1 MTKFEEHGFLSDET
15 LQLKNKLRKDYAE
28 WFEVLYLIN
37 GYCQNLQYKLNID
50 NQNSQQIVCAALYS
64 RCLSMYQAA
73 LVVTMKGMD
82 VQTRVLLRC
91 VLESLFILV
100 ASSKSEDI
108 AKEFV
113 AADQLERRKFFNKA
127 TSWRADSLKELAA
140 NHATDE
146 MKEKIAKDIEET
158 GSKKIY
164 TEQMAIKA
172 GLHDWYLTA
181 YSIFSQSVHS
191 SIRDLEKH
199 LIIDDQNK
207 IIGLKNEPSNENIDR
222 LFLTAAE
229 AMLHALMAVEA
240 VFNVKTEGFVD
251 STYKTIGKLSKSIE
265 R

>member
-1 MTKFEEHGFLSDET
+1 MTKFEEHGFLSDEI
-15 LQLKNKLRKDYAE
+15 LQLKNKLRKDYNE

-37 GYCQNLQYKLNID
+37 GYCQSLQYKLNID
-50 NQNSQQIVCAALYS
+50 NQNSQQVVCAALYS
-64 RCLSMYQAA
+64 RCLSMCQAA
-73 LVVTMKGMD
+73 LAIAMKGMD
-82 VQTRVLLRC
+82 VQTRILLRC
-91 VLESLFILV
+91 ALESLFILV

-113 AADQLERRKFFNKA
+113 TAYQLERLKLFNKA
-127 TSWRADSLKELAA
+127 RSWRADSLKELAA
-140 NHATDE
+140 KHTTDE
-146 MKEKIAKDIEET
+146 MKEKIEKDIEET

-199 LIIDDQNK
+199 LIIDDQKN
-207 IIGLKNEPSNENIDR
+207 IIGLKNEPSTENIDR
-222 LFLTAAE
+222 LFITAAE
-229 AMLHALMAVEA
+229 AMLHALMALERI
-240 VFNVKTEGFVD
+240 FDVKTDVFVD
-251 STYKTIGKLSKSIE
+251 STYKTIGKLSESIE